1 MRVRVSCAVH
11 RTRSQVNKKKT
22 VDSRQW
28 VTGNSNRVHVAVA
41 AAAAEVCAVRLL

>member
-28 VTGNSNRVHVAVA
+28 VTGNSNRVA